1 VSDPFWFIL
10 GFFCGVIIAVVAGRS
25 ILRAGAIRARRAE
38 RRAAEAERLA
48 ELGSMTSGLA
58 HEIKNPLSTV
68 GLNAQ
73 LIDEGI
79 RELDIP
85 EEQASPLLRRVESL
99 GREADRLR
107 EILTD
112 FLQFAGQVRLDP
124 QPIDIVAVL
133 EELADFFHPQSDAR
147 GVVLRAELPRESIVV
162 AADVGLIKQAVLN
175 LMLNAVQAMQAASDQ
190 EKELILRLESDHT
203 EARIHVIDTGPG
215 VPEDMRETIF
225 HPYVTGSPG
234 GTGLGLPTTRRIAEE
249 HGGSV
254 SLEVLPGRGS
264 DFIIHLPRQSTQTE
278 PAADQPGN

>member
-1 VSDPFWFIL
+1 MSNPFWFIL
-10 GFFCGVIIAVVAGRS
+10 GLFCGVFIAVIAGRS
-25 ILRAGAIRARRAE
+25 ILRSGEVRARRAE

-79 RELDIP
+79 RELDLP
-85 EEQASPLLRRVESL
+85 EEQSSPLLRRVESL

-124 QPIDIVAVL
+124 QPINIVALL

-147 GVVLRAELPRESIVV
+147 GVVLRADLPRKPVVV

-175 LMLNAVQAMQAASDQ
+175 LMLNAVQAMQTASDR
-190 EKELILRLESDHT
+190 EKELILRLETDLT

-215 VPEDMRETIF
+215 VPEDMRESIF
-225 HPYVTGSPG
+225 HPYVSGSPG
-234 GTGLGLPTTRRIAEE
+234 GSGLGLPTTRRIAEE

-254 SLEVLPGRGS
+254 SLEVLQGKGS
-264 DFIIHLPRQSTQTE
+264 DFIIHLPRVDEQDDPQ
-278 PAADQPGN
+278 A